1 MPTYLYI
8 CPTGTQFERYL
19 PVARYRESQACP
31 CCGEIAAKVIT
42 APTVYVQPDICYDS
56 PIDGRPIT
64 SKQARVED
72 LARSNCVPYD
82 PEIKKDYQRRI
93 EREEKELDRA
103 VDATVDKEIALM
115 PARKREKLEAE
126 LQAGFTVTPERR
138 AAPYQPIKAEI
149 AK

>member
-8 CPTGTQFERYL
+8 CPNGTQFDRYL
-19 PVARYRESQACP
+19 PVSRYKESQICE
-31 CCGEIAAKVIT
+31 CCGEVGNKVIT
-42 APTVYVQPDICYDS
+42 VPNVFVSPDICYDS

-64 SKQARVED
+64 SKKAREED

-103 VDATVDKEIALM
+103 VDATIDKEIALM

-138 AAPYQPIKAEI
+138 TAPYQPIKAEI
-149 AK
+149 EK